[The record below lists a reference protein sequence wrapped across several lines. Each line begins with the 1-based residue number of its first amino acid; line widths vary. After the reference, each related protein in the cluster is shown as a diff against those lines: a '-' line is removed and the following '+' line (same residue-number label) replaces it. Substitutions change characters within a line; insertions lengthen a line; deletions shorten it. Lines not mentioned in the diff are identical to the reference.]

1 MKICGIVA
9 EYNPFH
15 NGHKRQFTEIRRA
28 LGNDTGIICIM
39 SGNFVQRGMPAIF
52 DKTLRAK
59 AAVACGADLV
69 LEMPIGTSLSSAEGF
84 ADGCVE
90 ILSPFCDYLS
100 FGAENTEKLM
110 ETAQALLRED
120 FPEHLRIH
128 LDAGLSFP
136 AARTKALADMGI
148 TADLSSPNN
157 ILGVEYCKAILK
169 RNSAMQILPI
179 LRTGDYHDTVANI
192 EEPSATSLRIL
203 LESNQDISDFV
214 PSEALPYYKN
224 AVIHEIGIAEKAIL
238 ARLRTMTDAEFESL
252 PFGSEGL
259 WRKLMHNARSL
270 STLEEIL
277 AATKSKRYTR
287 TRLDRMVMC
296 SFLGI
301 TEEMMLGK
309 PPYVRVLAFNDRG
322 REILKKAKQ
331 TGVFL
336 NAGEKSDHPY
346 EDLEIRADALYALF
360 SRNNYESPDMHRNR
374 RVQFLKDL

>member
-1 MKICGIVA
+1 MKICGIVS
-9 EYNPFH
+9 EYNPLH
-15 NGHKRQFTEIRRA
+15 NGHTRQFQEIRRI
-28 LGNDTGIICIM
+28 LGSDTGIVCIM
-39 SGNFVQRGMPAIF
+39 SGNFVQRGIPAIF
-52 DKTLRAK
+52 DKTVRAG
-59 AAVACGADLV
+59 AAVASGADLV
-69 LEMPIGTSLSSAEGF
+69 LEMPITTSLSSAEGF
-84 ADGCVE
+84 ADGCVD
-90 ILSPFCDYLS
+90 ILTSFCDYLS
-100 FGAENTEKLM
+100 FGAESTENLL

-120 FPEHLRIH
+120 FPDHLRIH

-169 RNSAMQILPI
+169 RNSTMQILPI
-179 LRTGDYHDTVANI
+179 LRTGDYHDTVANP
-192 EEPSATSLRIL
+192 EEPSATSLRLL
-203 LESNQDISDFV
+203 LENNQDISDFV

-224 AVIHEIGIAEKAIL
+224 ASIHEIGIAEKAIL
-238 ARLRTMTDAEFESL
+238 AKLRTMTDAEFESL